1 MIERLSRTRRNLVL
15 LVLLALVVWFCW
27 IVRGVLNPLLC
38 GYLLAYIL
46 MPLVG
51 LLERRGM
58 SRRKAVNLIFAGG
71 FALATLVLVGLVW
84 QLRSL
89 ALDVYSSVRA
99 APTPA
104 EVGVPAELPAEPLAE
119 VPWHVV
125 LQQRADEFTAT
136 LRRFGLDVSDVEL
149 NLEWTR
155 AQTKSFFDQYGG
167 QAGRTGLSLAGKA
180 WGVLTGVLGGVFSV
194 AALLFLVPLYTYYFL
209 FVIGDLH
216 GSIQRYFPRRERARL
231 ERVFARIGEVIS
243 SFFRGRLAVAFL
255 KGLLLAIGLT
265 LADMPYGFL
274 FGMLSGILSIIPF
287 VGAFGGFALALLVGI
302 LEHGV
307 IGAGWRAALV
317 FGAGE
322 LVEGYVLVPK
332 ILGDRLGLH
341 PLVVF
346 FALLAGGAALGMLGL
361 LIALPLTATLV
372 ILFQEF
378 VSPALK
384 QFADEGS

>member
-1 MIERLSRTRRNLVL
+1 MIERLSRVRRNLVL
-15 LVLLALVVWFCW
+15 LALLALVVWFCW
-27 IVRGVLNPLLC
+27 VVRGVLNPLLF

-46 MPLVG
+46 MPLVA

-71 FALATLVLVGLVW
+71 FVLASLVLLGLTW

-89 ALDVYSSVRA
+89 ALDVYDSVRA
-99 APTPA
+99 TPTPS
-104 EVGVPAELPAEPLAE
+104 EVGVPAELQGEPPTDT
-119 VPWHVV
+119 PWHLV
-125 LQQRADEFTAT
+125 LQQRLDEFTGT
-136 LRRFGLDVSDVEL
+136 LREYGLDVADVEL

-155 AQTKSFFDQYGG
+155 AQTVAFFDQYAG

-180 WGVLTGVLGGVFSV
+180 WGFLTGVLGGVFSV
-194 AALLFLVPLYTYYFL
+194 AALFFLVPLYTYYFL

-255 KGLLLAIGLT
+255 KGLILAVGLT

-302 LEHGV
+302 LDHGV

-322 LVEGYVLVPK
+322 LIEGYVLVPK

-346 FALLAGGAALGMLGL
+346 FALLAGGAAFGMLGL

>member
-1 MIERLSRTRRNLVL
+1 VIERLSRARRNLVL
-15 LVLLALVVWFCW
+15 LVLFALVVWFCW
-27 IVRGVLNPLLC
+27 IVRGVLNPLLF

-46 MPLVG
+46 LPLVA

-71 FALATLVLVGLVW
+71 FVLGTLVLLGLVF
-84 QLRSL
+84 QLRAL
-89 ALDVYSSVRA
+89 ALDVYASVRA
-99 APTPA
+99 TPTPA
-104 EVGVPAELPAEPLAE
+104 EVGVPAELPTEVLAE
-119 VPWHVV
+119 TPWHVV
-125 LQQRADEFTAT
+125 LQQRVDEFTAT
-136 LRRFGLDVSDVEL
+136 LRGFGLDVADVEL

-155 AQTKSFFDQYGG
+155 TQAKSFFDEYGG
-167 QAGRTGLSLAGKA
+167 QAGRTGLSLAGKV
-180 WGVLTGVLGGVFSV
+180 WGFLTGVLGGVFSV

-255 KGLLLAIGLT
+255 KGLFLAIGLT

-287 VGAFGGFALALLVGI
+287 AGAFGGFALALLVGI

-384 QFADEGS
+384 QFADEGG